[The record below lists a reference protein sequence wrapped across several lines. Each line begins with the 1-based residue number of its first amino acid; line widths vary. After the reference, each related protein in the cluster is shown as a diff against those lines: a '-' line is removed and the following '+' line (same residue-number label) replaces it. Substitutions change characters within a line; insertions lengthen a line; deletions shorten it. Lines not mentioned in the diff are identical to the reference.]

1 MDADMNADSNNPGE
15 VSRSTSRPA
24 ARGGARNRL
33 ASRAGRFMVAPT
45 RPDVAEQ
52 TLKDWLAGAGDIEIL
67 RMLGARG
74 SLYPPVAVIRASRDK
89 VTALQRTAGAMLV
102 IEPDEPI
109 CAAGAATASASA
121 PSGGHAAAP
130 GFTMMI
136 EVRSDA
142 GRPVEGAEV
151 ELIGQRW
158 SAQGLT
164 GRDGKVTLPVIGELP
179 QNIEELIVRPRDGCW
194 GLWQRQPD
202 LAAEAVNSLALR
214 PLADV
219 SEPAW
224 SAQAWG
230 AQAMQVDRLPAEYR
244 GRGVKIALIDSGVAT
259 SHRQLRQIAR
269 GFEVGGADG
278 GIWSQDAAGHGTPCA
293 GIIAAA
299 RDGTNGIRGI
309 APEAE
314 LHVCALPIDPHCS
327 DLAAA
332 LDYCVGAAIDVA
344 CIGFA
349 CPHGSTI
356 VEQRIAAAKQ
366 GGLALVAPA
375 GSNGE
380 LVQFPACS
388 RHVLAVG
395 AIGQL
400 GTFPPDSPQ
409 AAHAASAAAA
419 AGGLFVPAFSCRGLE
434 LDLCA
439 PGVAVMVCQ
448 APDGYAVCDG
458 TSLAAAHVAALTGL
472 VLAHHVDFRRDFSA
486 RNAMRAERAFQI
498 LKETAQPIGQPW
510 LTGAGMP
517 DAARALGRPS
527 QVRSTF
533 VPLRVGL
540 AEMRNAMQ
548 SAGLADG
555 GVGNVAFVEPRR
567 GAATVTCVPLNPSP
581 LTIAP
586 GQDREASIKSLMA
599 AMRVAGLSAAG

>member
-1 MDADMNADSNNPGE
+1 MNADSNDPSE
-15 VSRSTSRPA
+15 VSRSTSQPA
-24 ARGGARNRL
+24 ARGGARNRR

-52 TLKDWLAGAGDIEIL
+52 TLKDWLAGAGNFEIL

-74 SLYPPVAVIRASRDK
+74 PLYPPVAVIRASQDK
-89 VTALQRTAGAMLV
+89 VAALQRTAGAMLV

-109 CAAGAATASASA
+109 CAASLSAATASAYA

-130 GFTMMI
+130 GFTTTI
-136 EVRSDA
+136 EVRSEA
-142 GRPVEGAEV
+142 GGPVEGAQV

-164 GRDGKVTLPVIGELP
+164 GRDGKVTLTVFGELP
-179 QNIEELIVRPRDGCW
+179 QNVEELIVRPRDGCW

-202 LAAEAVNSLALR
+202 LAADVVNTLVLW
-214 PLADV
+214 PLADTG
-219 SEPAW
+219 EPAW
-224 SAQAWG
+224 GAQVWG

-259 SHRQLRQIAR
+259 GHRQLRQIAR

-299 RDGTNGIRGI
+299 TEGANGIRGI

-375 GSNGE
+375 GSNGGP
-380 LVQFPACS
+380 VQFPACS

-439 PGVAVMVCQ
+439 PGVAVMACQ

-472 VLAHHVDFRRDFSA
+472 VLAHHIDFRRGFSA

-510 LTGAGMP
+510 LTGAGVP

-527 QVRSTF
+527 QVRSMF

-548 SAGLADG
+548 RAGLADG
-555 GVGNVAFVEPRR
+555 GVGEVAFVESPR
-567 GAATVTCVPLNPSP
+567 GTATVTCAPLNPSP

-586 GQDREASIKSLMA
+586 GQEGEASITSLKA
-599 AMRVAGLSAAG
+599 AMRVAGLSAG